1 MNKVQLVMQSNFW
14 CNPYICSLEKV
25 LMDQVSKIIL
35 QEEINKFQII
45 EILNFRIKITPT
57 SQRVFYH
64 FERYKLK

>member
-1 MNKVQLVMQSNFW
+1 
-14 CNPYICSLEKV
+14 
-25 LMDQVSKIIL
+25 MDQVSKIIL